1 VNEQQPDPVDMDH
14 LTYTDDPVPD
24 LPPPG
29 GPDDVKVPRT
39 FRLPID
45 LDSWITTTAV
55 AKGIQRSD
63 LVRNLLE
70 LGREAFEG
78 ADRQIS
84 LADVLSALA
93 SIRSRDAA

>member
-1 VNEQQPDPVDMDH
+1 MSEQQPDPVDVDH
-14 LTYTDDPVPD
+14 LTYTDDPVPA

-29 GPDDVKVPRT
+29 RPDDVKVPRT
-39 FRLPID
+39 FRLPVD
-45 LDSWITTTAV
+45 LDSWITATAT
-55 AKGIQRSD
+55 AKGVQRSD
-63 LVRNLLE
+63 LVRDLLE